1 VANIMRN
8 PLVSIASD
16 SGVRQFG
23 VGTPHPRGYGT
34 NTRVLAEYVR
44 GQHVLTLEDAVR
56 KMTSQPA
63 LAFRLAHRG
72 SIRVGNYADVT
83 IFDPATVQD
92 KATFEKPHQYPVGVV
107 EVLVNGRPA
116 FADGRMTGALPGQPL
131 LGPGYHPHPATAAAA
146 EASRD

>member
-1 VANIMRN
+1 MRN

-44 GQHVLTLEDAVR
+44 GQHVLTLEDAIR

-92 KATFEKPHQYPVGVV
+92 KATFEKPHQYPVGIV

-131 LGPGYHPHPATAAAA
+131 LGPGYHPRPATAAAA
-146 EASRD
+146 QAASSRD